1 MTNSGAPNGHRGLSL
16 QRRWERAKL
25 IDGTQQNH
33 DYISDPTDRDFIFV
47 RPYTGCDEYRRVRL
61 MKKNWIDKFYLCRA
75 NILLISLIIFIQY
88 KQKRGRHRILF
99 RMIKQAIAF
108 HKVKLIEKCIHWIF
122 NLFKWRVKIRYLASL
137 LEVMVLD
144 FQYFGWNLLG
154 PPRTI
159 PYGHWEH
166 LSWSK
171 GAPFS
176 PLIK

>member
-1 MTNSGAPNGHRGLSL
+1 MEPSKIMTTLVTPQTGTLSL
-16 QRRWERAKL
+16 FGHTRVVMNTG
-25 IDGTQQNH
+25 GT
-33 DYISDPTDRDFIFV
+33 
-47 RPYTGCDEYRRVRL
+47 DE
-61 MKKNWIDKFYLCRA
+61 KKNWIDKFYLCRA